1 MSGLAK
7 RACSLP
13 NQARG
18 HYAPHHNLLFQ
29 KKTPILWQGTLN
41 FWQGPDQHIIVLQ
54 EKGATELTKGVL
66 GAEDVEKAEGRP
78 APFKKK
84 DAATDEAA
92 TEEAAG
98 TAEAS
103 TAPAKK
109 KKKKKKKA
117 ATSDAAALTA
127 KADDAAGVVHNAPV
141 YTLCCAKHMCD
152 AHEDI
157 SSWPVLHQFFGIVLM
172 QSAWKRSSS
181 AVHC

>member
-1 MSGLAK
+1 MYLLNVLALSPIK
-7 RACSLP
+7 LEGIMHPTRTWI
-13 NQARG
+13 
-18 HYAPHHNLLFQ
+18 FQ
-29 KKTPILWQGTLN
+29 KKTPKLWQGTSNL
-41 FWQGPDQHIIVLQ
+41 WQGPDQHITVLQ

-109 KKKKKKKA
+109 KKKKKKA
-117 ATSDAAALTA
+117 ATSDAAALAA
-127 KADDAAGVVHNAPV
+127 KADDAAGVVQNAPV
-141 YTLCCAKHMCD
+141 YTCK
-152 AHEDI
+152 AH
-157 SSWPVLHQFFGIVLM
+157 VRR
-172 QSAWKRSSS
+172 A
-181 AVHC
+181 

>member
-1 MSGLAK
+1 MH
-7 RACSLP
+7 P
-13 NQARG
+13 TTTWV
-18 HYAPHHNLLFQ
+18 HEP
-29 KKTPILWQGTLN
+29 PISWQGTLN
-41 FWQGPDQHIIVLQ
+41 LWQGPDQHITVLQ

-84 DAATDEAA
+84 DTATVEAA

-109 KKKKKKKA
+109 KKKKKKA
-117 ATSDAAALTA
+117 ATSDAAALAA
-127 KADDAAGVVHNAPV
+127 KADDAAGVIHNAPV
-141 YTLCCAKHMCD
+141 YTLYCAKHTCD

-157 SSWPVLHQFFGIVLM
+157 SSWPFLHKFLRHGTDPVGLEKVLVC
-172 QSAWKRSSS
+172 SALLTVACCCHRRRR
-181 AVHC
+181 C